1 MGAGVSE
8 GAVAALTRAVEVEH
22 LHHRYGARVALV
34 DVTLDVWRGEIL
46 GFLGPNGSG
55 KTTLFKILST
65 LISATGGSVRV
76 LEHDLR
82 REAQHIRR
90 HLGVVFQHPSL
101 DPKLTALEN
110 LRAHGMLYGLRGPAL
125 TARANVLLSR
135 LGVADRMR
143 DRVETLSGGLQRRVE
158 LAKALVHQPDLL
170 LLDEPSTGLD
180 PRARRDFTE
189 YLRQLRDHEG
199 VTVILTT
206 HILDEAERCDRV
218 GIMDR
223 GNLVALGSPQ
233 ELKSKVGGDV
243 VVVQCRGPEALQERI
258 RERFGCEPVLVDGT
272 LRVERPRGH
281 EFVREVVEAFPGD
294 IQSITFG
301 QPTLEDVFV
310 HLTGR
315 RLETD
320 DAGQGVKP

>member
-1 MGAGVSE
+1 
-8 GAVAALTRAVEVEH
+8 
-22 LHHRYGARVALV
+22 
-34 DVTLDVWRGEIL
+34 
-46 GFLGPNGSG
+46 
-55 KTTLFKILST
+55 
-65 LISATGGSVRV
+65 
-76 LEHDLR
+76 
-82 REAQHIRR
+82 
-90 HLGVVFQHPSL
+90 LGVVFQHPSL

-110 LRAHGMLYGLRGPAL
+110 LRAHGLLYGLRGPAL
-125 TARANVLLSR
+125 TARANALLSR
-135 LGVADRMR
+135 LGLADRMR

-189 YLRQLRDHEG
+189 YLRRLCDHEG
-199 VTVILTT
+199 VTVVLTT

-218 GIMDR
+218 AIMDR
-223 GNLVALGSPQ
+223 GELVAVGSPQ

-243 VVVQCRGPEALQERI
+243 VVVQCGGPEALQQRI
-258 RERFGCEPVLVDGT
+258 RERFGCEAVLVDGT

-281 EFVREVVEAFPGD
+281 EFVREVVEAFPGE

-301 QPTLEDVFV
+301 RPTLEDVFV

-315 RLETD
+315 RLEA
-320 DAGQGVKP
+320 DAAEAQGAAR